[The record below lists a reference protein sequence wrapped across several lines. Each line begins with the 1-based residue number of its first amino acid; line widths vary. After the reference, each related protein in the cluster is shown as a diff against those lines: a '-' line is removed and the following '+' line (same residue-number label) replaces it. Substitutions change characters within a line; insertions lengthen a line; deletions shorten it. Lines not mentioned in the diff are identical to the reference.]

1 MSTPDS
7 RRVPRDH
14 VDSIVKAL
22 YAAADRLDWE
32 HLPAS
37 ARTAQYDDWVSD
49 NEIGGVLTKYMST
62 ENARSWI
69 KDGPMKE
76 YARARVGAGRY
87 AKFGS
92 VRGPTVAQ
100 LVSHALG
107 PDAQVVANSEGIKPS
122 HCLAKVDDAAIYV
135 AWGTAKNL
143 RHLVWATINY
153 LAGQPEHKACV
164 LILESL
170 EHPTPQAEKTRHAR
184 IAKRCSIELKYYRV
198 AGGRRQNSD
207 GEPS

>member
-7 RRVPRDH
+7 RRLPRDH
-14 VDSIVKAL
+14 VESVVKAL
-22 YAAADRLDWE
+22 YVAADRLDWE

-37 ARTAQYDDWVSD
+37 ARTAQYDNWVSD
-49 NEIGGVLTKYMST
+49 MEIGGVLTKYMST

-76 YARARVGAGRY
+76 YARARLGAGRY

-92 VRGPTVAQ
+92 VSGPTAAQ
-100 LVSHALG
+100 LVTHALG
-107 PDAQVVANSEGIKPS
+107 PNAQVVTNSEGVKPS
-122 HCLAKVDDAAIYV
+122 HCLAKVDDAVVYV

-153 LAGQPEHKACV
+153 LAGEPEQKACV

-170 EHPTPQAEKTRHAR
+170 EQPTPQAEKARHAR
-184 IAKRCSIELKYYRV
+184 MRKRCSIEFMYYRV
-198 AGGRRQNSD
+198 AGDRRQSSD
-207 GEPS
+207 GESS

>member
-7 RRVPRDH
+7 RRVPRDQ
-14 VDSIVKAL
+14 VGSIVKAL

-32 HLPAS
+32 HLPLN
-37 ARTAQYDDWVSD
+37 ARTAQYDDWVGEP
-49 NEIGGVLTKYMST
+49 EIGGVLAKYMST

-76 YARARVGAGRY
+76 YARARLGAGRY

-92 VRGPTVAQ
+92 VSGPTAAQ
-100 LVSHALG
+100 LVAHALG
-107 PDAQVVANSEGIKPS
+107 TGAEIVADSEGVKPS
-122 HCLAKVDDAAIYV
+122 HCLAAVGDEVTYV
-135 AWGTAKNL
+135 AWGTGQNL
-143 RHLVWATINY
+143 RHLVWAAINH
-153 LAGQPEHKACV
+153 LAGKPDHKACV

-170 EHPTPQAEKTRHAR
+170 EHPAPQADKTRHAR
-184 IAKRCSIELKYYRV
+184 IAKRCSLDFKYYRV
-198 AGGRRQNSD
+198 AGGRRPNTD